1 MSKVKV
7 AHLTKIFGK
16 KKQQAFAMIQEQRSK
31 NEILEK
37 LGPLLASMMNF
48 EVNEG
53 EIFVIM
59 GLSGSGS
66 QP

>member
-37 LGPLLASMMNF
+37 LGPLLASMM
-48 EVNEG
+48 
-53 EIFVIM
+53 
-59 GLSGSGS
+59 
-66 QP
+66 

>member
-7 AHLTKIFGK
+7 EHLTKIFGK
-16 KKQQAFAMIQEQRSK
+16 KQQQALAMIQENRSK
-31 NEILEK
+31 NEIVEK
-37 LGPLLASMMNF
+37 TGATVGVYDASF

-59 GLSGSGS
+59 GLSGSGKS
-66 QP
+66 